1 MGVLVRHTVPDF
13 LFLEGTIIGL
23 LELFLIAVGLSMDAF
38 AVSVCKGLSTQTL
51 QRRHYLIV
59 GAWFGGFQALLDSG
73 GVGLAAPQV
82 GVLRR
87 VCVVMNEDEDII
99 ELVNPEI
106 IAAEGEQTGLEGCLS
121 IPGKFGI
128 VTRPYTVR
136 VRAQDRDGNFFE
148 VEDEELTA
156 RCFCHEIEHL
166 DGHLFVEHTDH
177 LMTEEEL
184 EEYMNRQ
191 EEDEE

>member
-1 MGVLVRHTVPDF
+1 MA
-13 LFLEGTIIGL
+13 GTL
-23 LELFLIAVGLSMDAF
+23 ADAN
-38 AVSVCKGLSTQTL
+38 
-51 QRRHYLIV
+51 
-59 GAWFGGFQALLDSG
+59 GA
-73 GVGLAAPQV
+73 GLAAPQV
-82 GVLRR
+82 GILRR
-87 VCVVMNEDEDII
+87 VCLVLDEEAEEYL
-99 ELVNPEI
+99 ELINPEI
-106 IAAEGEQTGLEGCLS
+106 IAQSGEQTGLEGCLS
-121 IPGKFGI
+121 VPGKWGI
-128 VTRPYTVR
+128 VTRPNRVR

>member
-1 MGVLVRHTVPDF
+1 
-13 LFLEGTIIGL
+13 
-23 LELFLIAVGLSMDAF
+23 
-38 AVSVCKGLSTQTL
+38 
-51 QRRHYLIV
+51 
-59 GAWFGGFQALLDSG
+59 
-73 GVGLAAPQV
+73 
-82 GVLRR
+82 
-87 VCVVMNEDEDII
+87 MNEDEDII

-106 IAAEGEQTGLEGCLS
+106 IAAEGEQDRSGGCLS
-121 IPGKFGI
+121 IPAKFGI

-184 EEYMNRQ
+184 EEYMNQQ